1 MSKVLALI
9 NKETLRLI
17 REKTQVSFDYLS
29 RMNNKNASVIQE
41 WEDTDNPD
49 CLPSIPQAKK
59 LAYSLHVPFAG
70 LYMPPH
76 LIPIPSLP
84 NLHNKRTM
92 PGGTT
97 IDNSRLN
104 LAIIDMLTAR
114 EFLIETSKELSIS
127 HTAFSLSMKGSN
139 IKAWAGFIRSALDL
153 SIKDQYKCGSPRQY
167 YLYLRKKV
175 ENAGALIQC
184 FSGIPVEEVRGFAI
198 YYDDLPIIG
207 LNEKDRPPAKS
218 FSIIHELVH
227 LMKRA
232 SMICN
237 DMFDAKPT
245 DQEEVFCNA
254 VSGEVL
260 VPEEALWREMKPYKD
275 ADITLAIVERI
286 AKRFSVSKEVI
297 IRRMLDVTPPI
308 ISGPQYQ
315 AINTEIQI
323 KLQTEKEIAE
333 KMERDGIKSPFATS
347 PSRNAMDKNSNQIG
361 SILLTGYEEGLFS
374 RKDIARHIG
383 IAEKNVNEYLR
394 EVSRWNS

>member
-153 SIKDQYKCGSPRQY
+153 SIFRINLC
-167 YLYLRKKV
+167 
-175 ENAGALIQC
+175 
-184 FSGIPVEEVRGFAI
+184 
-198 YYDDLPIIG
+198 
-207 LNEKDRPPAKS
+207 
-218 FSIIHELVH
+218 HH
-227 LMKRA
+227 L
-232 SMICN
+232 
-237 DMFDAKPT
+237 
-245 DQEEVFCNA
+245 
-254 VSGEVL
+254 
-260 VPEEALWREMKPYKD
+260 
-275 ADITLAIVERI
+275 
-286 AKRFSVSKEVI
+286 
-297 IRRMLDVTPPI
+297 
-308 ISGPQYQ
+308 
-315 AINTEIQI
+315 
-323 KLQTEKEIAE
+323 
-333 KMERDGIKSPFATS
+333 
-347 PSRNAMDKNSNQIG
+347 SR
-361 SILLTGYEEGLFS
+361 T
-374 RKDIARHIG
+374 RKDIRKSKNSETSILIKGFTGLFRWKVSSRICLLRILHIVFL
-383 IAEKNVNEYLR
+383 EKPN
-394 EVSRWNS
+394 

>member
-184 FSGIPVEEVRGFAI
+184 FSGIPVEEVQEADNPLLCLWDNILCHFLLSPRAVPPVCGFLACCQR
-198 YYDDLPIIG
+198 DFAP
-207 LNEKDRPPAKS
+207 
-218 FSIIHELVH
+218 V
-227 LMKRA
+227 
-232 SMICN
+232 
-237 DMFDAKPT
+237 
-245 DQEEVFCNA
+245 
-254 VSGEVL
+254 VSAYVVL
-260 VPEEALWREMKPYKD
+260 VLFGLL
-275 ADITLAIVERI
+275 AD
-286 AKRFSVSKEVI
+286 
-297 IRRMLDVTPPI
+297 
-308 ISGPQYQ
+308 
-315 AINTEIQI
+315 
-323 KLQTEKEIAE
+323 
-333 KMERDGIKSPFATS
+333 
-347 PSRNAMDKNSNQIG
+347 
-361 SILLTGYEEGLFS
+361 
-374 RKDIARHIG
+374 
-383 IAEKNVNEYLR
+383 
-394 EVSRWNS
+394 